1 MNDEY
6 VRRIPAFEDWT
17 FLSSTSS
24 IAALLPYT
32 VGNATINTQ
41 ATAVTFSSDVSLTAD
56 FTGRKIK
63 FNENPHVY
71 DFTFSNTTGGTISPP
86 LSASN
91 NVSAG
96 AYTIFQPAYALSP
109 DFDRFP
115 KNGGLL
121 LYQGGRIK
129 QIREAQ
135 STKEYYEK
143 YNPSPSVPE
152 ICRVITF
159 GTAGV
164 PHVEL
169 VPPSKEASV
178 FQCDYIRRLAPLRET
193 TAGFVTIDAGSTT
206 VTGSAG
212 TTRFTEAQT
221 GWYIRIDAFGVG
233 DDSEWYRVANVAHN
247 SSLTLS
253 VAFGLSGATT
263 AGYTLSAAP
272 QMPFGIHNAILYG
285 AAMSLMT
292 DQNDPQYAVMASMKT
307 AVLIDARRL
316 YKTRVYSQEIETV
329 AEEFHY
335 RR

>member
-1 MNDEY
+1 M
-6 VRRIPAFEDWT
+6 
-17 FLSSTSS
+17 
-24 IAALLPYT
+24 PYT
-32 VGNATINTQ
+32 TGNATINTQ
-41 ATAVTFSSDVSLTAD
+41 ATAVSFSSDVVLTAA

-63 FNENPHVY
+63 FSENPNVY
-71 DFTFSNTTGGTISPP
+71 DLTFSNATSGTISPP
-86 LSASN
+86 LSGSN
-91 NVSAG
+91 NISAG
-96 AYTIFQPAYALSP
+96 AFTIFQPNYALAP

-143 YNPSPSVPE
+143 YNPSPSTPE
-152 ICRVITF
+152 LCRVVEF

-178 FQCDYIRRLAPLRET
+178 FQCDYIRRLLPLRET
-193 TAGFVTIDAGSTT
+193 TAGFVDINSSGTA

-221 GWYIRIDAFGVG
+221 GWYIRIDAFGIG
-233 DDSEWYRVANVAHN
+233 DDSEWYRISNIAHN
-247 SSLTLS
+247 SSLTIS
-253 VAFGLSGATT
+253 AFGLSGATT
-263 AGYTLSAAP
+263 AAYTISATP
-272 QMPFGIHNAILYG
+272 QMPFGIHPAILYG
-285 AAMSLMT
+285 AAMSLMA
-292 DQNDPQYAVMASMKT
+292 DQNDPQYAVMASLKT